1 MKVFGSPTRQIYA
14 EGLVMIEN
22 ASSDYC
28 MRPDKHYT
36 YILRCNDGTLY
47 TGYTN
52 DLDKRVKAHNE
63 GKGAKY
69 TRSRSPVVLVY
80 HEVFDTKKEAM
91 SREWHIKHDMTR
103 DEKIKLIESSANSL
117 TDLGSE
123 HRMEP
128 SNANA
133 LNYFERR
140 NESMAD
146 DKKIEAT
153 KTEEVKAPV
162 EKKTRGRKPAAKKA
176 APAKKATAKK
186 APAKAA
192 AKAPAK
198 KTAAKKTVA
207 KKPGRK
213 PAKKL
218 GKIILEIDGQQID
231 IKALE
236 KKAAKLGG
244 DVYVVANEKKIFDT
258 EGKSVDLF

>member
-1 MKVFGSPTRQIYA
+1 M
-14 EGLVMIEN
+14 N
-22 ASSDYC
+22 N
-28 MRPDKHYT
+28 HYV
-36 YILRCNDGTLY
+36 YILKCSDNTLY

-103 DEKIKLIESSANSL
+103 EEKIKLIESSANSL
-117 TDLGSE
+117 TDFGSE

-133 LNYFERR
+133 LNYIERR

-153 KTEEVKAPV
+153 KTEEVKAAPV

-176 APAKKATAKK
+176 APAKKATANK
-186 APAKAA
+186 APSKAA
-192 AKAPAK
+192 AKDPAK
-198 KTAAKKTVA
+198 KTAAKKATA

-258 EGKSVDLF
+258 DGKSVDLF